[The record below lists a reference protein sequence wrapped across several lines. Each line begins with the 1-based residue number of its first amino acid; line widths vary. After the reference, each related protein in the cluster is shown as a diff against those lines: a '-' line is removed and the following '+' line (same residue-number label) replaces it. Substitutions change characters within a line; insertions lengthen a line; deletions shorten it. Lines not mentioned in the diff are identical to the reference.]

1 MRPCEQNIQLCEA
14 AVASLAS
21 PLADQ
26 QLSRE
31 TWQTAI
37 LDMIIVTDFKVKVRK
52 SETLFGQ
59 IQLTIFEKFVQLEV
73 WRPNR
78 LLDFVL
84 RAVRALRSCN
94 HYQRKIAVIG

>member
-73 WRPNR
+73 RDPTG
-78 LLDFVL
+78 FVL
-84 RAVRALRSCN
+84 RAVQALRSCD